1 MWVCVGGEYG
11 KLGGLKQLM
20 VRVWYPYEFCELIR
34 MVSGMV
40 DGV

>member
-11 KLGGLKQLM
+11 ELGGLKQLM
-20 VRVWYPYEFCELIR
+20 VRVWYLSEFCELIR